1 MFSYLKTLKCYGFNG
16 SMNSRKVVLLLSGGF
31 DSGLAGYLLQK
42 VGYEIIPLH
51 LSNVDF
57 AGEESIEK
65 SIELAKKFGWKK
77 FYVVDIADAL
87 QSLVDNC
94 KHSYYFVL
102 MKRFMLQVAG
112 EIVKKEDA
120 QYIGTGESL
129 GQVSSQT
136 LANISVI
143 EQAASF
149 RVLKPLITFDKE
161 KIINMT
167 IEIKTFEISAGP
179 EVCDLLGPKHPIVN
193 ANLENTLN
201 EEMNLQDLDIVSNS
215 LRSLRVIDL

>member
-112 EIVKKEDA
+112 EIAKKEDA

>member
-1 MFSYLKTLKCYGFNG
+1 
-16 SMNSRKVVLLLSGGF
+16 MNSRKVVLLLSGGF

-51 LSNVDF
+51 LSNIDF

-65 SIELAKKFGWKK
+65 SIELAKKFDWKK

-87 QSLVDNC
+87 QSFVDNC

-112 EIVKKEDA
+112 EIAKIEDA

-201 EEMNLQDLDIVSNS
+201 EEMKLQDIDNVSNS

>member
-1 MFSYLKTLKCYGFNG
+1 MISK
-16 SMNSRKVVLLLSGGF
+16 KVILLLSGGF
-31 DSGLAGYLLQK
+31 DSGLAGYLLQE

-65 SIELAKKFGWKK
+65 SIELSKKFGWDK
-77 FYVVDIADAL
+77 FYVIDIADAL
-87 QSLVDNC
+87 QSFVDNC

-102 MKRFMLQVAG
+102 MKRFMLQIAG
-112 EIVKKEDA
+112 EIVKIEDA
-120 QYIGTGESL
+120 EYIGTGESL

-149 RVLKPLITFDKE
+149 RVLKPLITFDKD
-161 KIINMT
+161 KIVSMT
-167 IEIKTFEISAGP
+167 RAIETFDISSGP
-179 EVCDLLGPKHPIVN
+179 EICDLLGPKHPIIN
-193 ANLENTLN
+193 ATLEYVLN
-201 EEMNLQDLDIVSNS
+201 EEMKIQELNIISNS
-215 LRSLRVIDL
+215 LENLRIIDLTK

>member
-1 MFSYLKTLKCYGFNG
+1 
-16 SMNSRKVVLLLSGGF
+16 
-31 DSGLAGYLLQK
+31 
-42 VGYEIIPLH
+42 
-51 LSNVDF
+51 
-57 AGEESIEK
+57 
-65 SIELAKKFGWKK
+65 
-77 FYVVDIADAL
+77 
-87 QSLVDNC
+87 
-94 KHSYYFVL
+94 
-102 MKRFMLQVAG
+102 MKRFMLQVAV
-112 EIVKKEDA
+112 EIAKKEDA

>member
-1 MFSYLKTLKCYGFNG
+1 
-16 SMNSRKVVLLLSGGF
+16 MNKNKVILLLSGGF
-31 DSGLAGYLLQK
+31 DSGLAGYLLEQK
-42 VGYEIIPLH
+42 GYTIIPLH

-65 SIELAKKFGWKK
+65 SVELARKFNWKK
-77 FYVVDIADAL
+77 LYVIDIADAL
-87 QSLVDNC
+87 EALVDKC

-102 MKRFMLQVAG
+102 MKRFMLKLASSFAKQEGAT
-112 EIVKKEDA
+112 
-120 QYIGTGESL
+120 YIATGESL

-143 EQAASF
+143 EEATSF

-161 KIINMT
+161 KIISMT
-167 IEIKTFEISAGP
+167 REIGTFDISSGP

-193 ANLENTLN
+193 ANLEHTLN
-201 EEMNLQDLDIVSNS
+201 EEKKTLEFDLVQHSMKNLQIIEQTN
-215 LRSLRVIDL
+215 

>member
-1 MFSYLKTLKCYGFNG
+1 MR
-16 SMNSRKVVLLLSGGF
+16 SRKVVLLLSGGF

-42 VGYEIIPLH
+42 SGYEIIPLH

-65 SIELAKKFGWKK
+65 SIELAKKFKWKK

-87 QSLVDNC
+87 QSFVDKC

-102 MKRFMLQVAG
+102 MKRFMLKVAG
-112 EIVKKEDA
+112 EVAKLEDA

-143 EQAASF
+143 EEAAEF

-167 IEIKTFEISAGP
+167 IEIQTFEISAGP

-193 ANLENTLN
+193 ANLEHTLN
-201 EEMNLQDLDIVSNS
+201 EEKNLQGLNIVSNS
-215 LRSLRVIDL
+215 LKSLQVIDL